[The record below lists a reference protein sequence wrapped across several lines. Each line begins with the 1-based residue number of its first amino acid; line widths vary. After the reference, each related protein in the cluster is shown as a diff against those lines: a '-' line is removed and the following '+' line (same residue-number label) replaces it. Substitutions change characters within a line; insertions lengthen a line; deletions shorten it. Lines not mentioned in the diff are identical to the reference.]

1 MSVDRRTFLKAAAAA
16 AAAPLLPGC
25 ASAPDASAGPVTLS
39 AGVGRQA
46 LAEAQPPIDVW
57 GYDAAVPGPVLRFRQ
72 GERAR
77 IVAKNALPEA
87 TTVHWH
93 GVRVPNAMD
102 GVPHLTQKPIAVGGE
117 FVYEFDLP
125 DAGTYWYHPHQAGY
139 LQVARGLYGAFV
151 VEERAP
157 IEVDQDAVWVL
168 SDWRINPDG
177 TQREDWATFRDLT
190 HGGRIGNVITVNG
203 RKLGEGEGLSVRAGE
218 RVRLRLVN
226 AATARIFVLSFAG
239 HSPTVIAYDGQ
250 PVAPHAPE
258 KGRIVLAP
266 SERVDV
272 LIDCMAAPGSRHPVV
287 ESFYARF
294 SGNIGYL
301 AYRDEAPLRKE
312 PSRAPIAL
320 PANPVPEV
328 NLAKAER
335 HEIVFEGGAMGS
347 LREGIVEGKKIPIR
361 QMVQDY
367 GLAWTV
373 NAVAAIEEDHHHTPL
388 LTLKRNGHYLLA
400 MRNDTSWHHPIH
412 LHGHAFRVVARDG
425 KPTPHQE
432 WRDTVLMN
440 PNESVDIAFVADNPG
455 DWMFHCHVLLHQAG
469 GMMATVRV
477 A

>member
-1 MSVDRRTFLKAAAAA
+1 MTLDRRTFLKAAAAA
-16 AAAPLLPGC
+16 AAAPLLPAC
-25 ASAPDASAGPVTLS
+25 ATPAGAAKSTTLS

-46 LAEAQPPIDVW
+46 LADGRPPIEVW
-57 GYDAAVPGPVLRFRQ
+57 GYDGAVPGPILKFRQ
-72 GERAR
+72 GERVR
-77 IVAKNALPEA
+77 IVAKNALPEE

-93 GVRVPNAMD
+93 GIRVPNAMD
-102 GVPHLTQKPIAVGGE
+102 GVPHLTQKPIGVGAD

-125 DAGTYWYHPHQAGY
+125 DAGTYWYHPHQASY

-151 VEERAP
+151 VEERDP
-157 IEVDQDAVWVL
+157 IEVDQDVVWVL

-203 RKLGEGEGLSVRAGE
+203 RRLGAGEGLSVRAGE

-239 HSPTVIAYDGQ
+239 HRPTVIAYDGQ
-250 PVAPHAPE
+250 PVAPHAPAH
-258 KGRIVLAP
+258 GRIVLAP

-272 LIDCMAAPGSRHPVV
+272 VIDCLAAPGTRHAVT
-287 ESFYARF
+287 ETFFERF
-294 SGNIGYL
+294 AGDVAHL
-301 AYRDEAPLRKE
+301 VYRDEPPLRKE
-312 PSRAPIAL
+312 ASKAPIAL
-320 PANPVPEV
+320 PPNPVPEV
-328 NLAKAER
+328 DLAKAER

-347 LREGIVEGKKIPIR
+347 LREGIVEGKKVPMR
-361 QMVQDY
+361 QMVQEY

-373 NAVAAIEEDHHHTPL
+373 NGVAAVEEDHRHAPL
-388 LTLKRNGHYLLA
+388 LTLERNGHYLLA
-400 MRNDTSWHHPIH
+400 MKNDTAWHHPIH

-425 KPTPHQE
+425 KPTPHRE

-440 PNESVDIAFVADNPG
+440 PRESVDIAFVADNPG
-455 DWMFHCHVLLHQAG
+455 DWMFHCHILLHQAG
-469 GMMATVRV
+469 GMMATLRV